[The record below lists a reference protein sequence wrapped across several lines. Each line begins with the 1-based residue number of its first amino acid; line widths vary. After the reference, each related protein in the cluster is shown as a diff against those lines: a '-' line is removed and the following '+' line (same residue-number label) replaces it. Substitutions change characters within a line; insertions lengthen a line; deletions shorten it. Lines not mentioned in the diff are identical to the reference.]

1 MNGEQSDSGSTSTP
15 LLLRIPG
22 ELRNHIYKYVLE
34 DVLDRDG
41 RRHFGGLVRRK
52 YGPWNANGVFLDPD
66 RHEARRRTVSLL
78 QVCRKLRQEFRPLL
92 LEAPLDITIDVA
104 AAYIDAFYPLSTP
117 FPAETEFPPCRIL
130 LKQSPKPGRFFITE
144 LLQRLYDHPQLEFA
158 FEETWPEGGVA
169 RDLNLLFADK
179 DRALRW
185 KSALHSTVRKI
196 VYSEAHSEATL
207 RDGRLEEPYR
217 IYRIKTDLHIFV
229 ETYGMRPAHL
239 IEPSRSSVPI
249 PLHKYLA
256 ELGLVRQKQGPISLS
271 SASRSCFSRDGLL
284 RRELGFGL
292 KESA

>member
-1 MNGEQSDSGSTSTP
+1 MFW
-15 LLLRIPG
+15 
-22 ELRNHIYKYVLE
+22 KM
-34 DVLDRDG
+34 
-41 RRHFGGLVRRK
+41 
-52 YGPWNANGVFLDPD
+52 FLT
-66 RHEARRRTVSLL
+66 ET
-78 QVCRKLRQEFRPLL
+78 
-92 LEAPLDITIDVA
+92 DVA
-104 AAYIDAFYPLSTP
+104 ISEDWFVENTAHGMPMEFSSTRIATKRDDERLASFKSAAYIDAFYPLSTP